1 MSNTL
6 HIRKES
12 LINIVSTVLSSN
24 GVYVQSNYDHIKK
37 LILENMSDSTL
48 ENVVELILTKEP
60 YELLYPDDLAKIVP
74 PNYHEGSKFEKDIL
88 KDMDLLAEDDMVYAR
103 VISDSNWSTK
113 AKYNPLYNQLKIEY
127 LYHDE
132 NRNLTFIEDT
142 VCPFDLKKLETREL
156 KKLVKTME
164 NQLKNKKD
172 AKIITGADQI
182 TL

>member
-1 MSNTL
+1 
-6 HIRKES
+6 
-12 LINIVSTVLSSN
+12 
-24 GVYVQSNYDHIKK
+24 
-37 LILENMSDSTL
+37 
-48 ENVVELILTKEP
+48 
-60 YELLYPDDLAKIVP
+60 
-74 PNYHEGSKFEKDIL
+74 
-88 KDMDLLAEDDMVYAR
+88 MDLLAEDDMVYAR